1 VISVARPPGAD
12 GGTPAPAQPGVSAIK
27 DVSLALGVP
36 DLVRGRRPVPP
47 PLARMS
53 GTTGS
58 VEIKFGVDAAGVT
71 SVTEASGPEVL
82 KVAATYAVQSWF
94 FRRVTAERLHL
105 VAVFDFAGET
115 AKAAVRPE

>member
-1 VISVARPPGAD
+1 VEVITAPRPPD
-12 GGTPAPAQPGVSAIK
+12 APAKPVEPGVSAIK
-27 DVSLALGVP
+27 DVTLAQGVP

-47 PLARMS
+47 PLARMA

-58 VEIKFGVDAAGVT
+58 VEVKFGVDAAGST
-71 SVTEASGPEVL
+71 SVSEASGPQVL
-82 KVAATYAVQSWF
+82 SAAAAYIVQSWF

-105 VAVFDFAGET
+105 VAVFDFEAET